1 MTTETPLIYT
11 SKGNVP
17 IDTLEYKTIWD
28 DQENY
33 ISFTEQYY
41 DGEEL
46 VKSST
51 HVYSKKPLEFA
62 SENGS
67 LS

>member
-1 MTTETPLIYT
+1 MTTETPLIWT

-28 DQENY
+28 DTDNY
-33 ISFTEQYY
+33 ISFTEQYH

-62 SENGS
+62 SENGTIS
-67 LS
+67 